1 MNQIIN
7 RIGEYSMG
15 NGPHL
20 IGLDAAGSELGC
32 PPEVFAP
39 FSLCKITRID
49 QLYLPCRRGLL

>member
-39 FSLCKITRID
+39 FFVMQNYTD
-49 QLYLPCRRGLL
+49 